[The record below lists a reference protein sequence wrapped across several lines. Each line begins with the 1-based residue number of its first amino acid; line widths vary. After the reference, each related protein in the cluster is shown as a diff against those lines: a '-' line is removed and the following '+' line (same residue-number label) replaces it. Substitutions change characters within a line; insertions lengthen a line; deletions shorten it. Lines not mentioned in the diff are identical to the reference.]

1 MLKKRQKKKNKLK
14 TYFLLTIFLSGVVF
28 LFTIDF
34 GVIILINLKRERSD
48 LQLEIEKLL
57 TQQITIREEIKK
69 LKYDTSYVEKIARE
83 RFLMVK
89 PGEKVF
95 KVIESKQIQ

>member
-14 TYFLLTIFLSGVVF
+14 TYFLLIIFLSGVVF

-34 GVIILINLKRERSD
+34 GVIKLINLKRERSD

>member
-14 TYFLLTIFLSGVVF
+14 TYFLITIFLTGVTF
-28 LFTIDF
+28 LFTVDF
-34 GVIILINLKRERSD
+34 GIIKLINLKQERSN
-48 LQLEIEKLL
+48 LQLEIEQLL
-57 TQQITIREEIKK
+57 TQQTTIREEIKK

>member
-34 GVIILINLKRERSD
+34 GVVKLINLKKERNN
-48 LQLEIEKLL
+48 LQLEIEQLL

>member
-34 GVIILINLKRERSD
+34 GVIKLINLKKERNN
-48 LQLEIEKLL
+48 LQFEIEQLL

>member
-14 TYFLLTIFLSGVVF
+14 TYFLLTIFLSGVIF

-34 GVIILINLKRERSD
+34 GVIKLINLKRERSD

-57 TQQITIREEIKK
+57 TQQTAIQEEIKK

>member
-34 GVIILINLKRERSD
+34 GVIKLINLKRERSD

>member
-14 TYFLLTIFLSGVVF
+14 IYFLLTIFLTGVTF

-34 GVIILINLKRERSD
+34 GIMKLINLKQERSD
-48 LQLEIEKLL
+48 LQLEIEQLL
-57 TQQITIREEIKK
+57 TQQITMREEIKK

>member
-14 TYFLLTIFLSGVVF
+14 TYFLLTIFLSGFVF

-34 GVIILINLKRERSD
+34 GVIKLINLKRERSD

>member
-14 TYFLLTIFLSGVVF
+14 TYFLLTIFLSGFVF

-34 GVIILINLKRERSD
+34 GVIKLINLKKERSD
-48 LQLEIEKLL
+48 LQIEIEQLL

>member
-14 TYFLLTIFLSGVVF
+14 TYFLLTIFLSGVIF

-34 GVIILINLKRERSD
+34 GVIKLINLKRERSD

>member
-14 TYFLLTIFLSGVVF
+14 TYFLLTIFLSGAIF

-34 GVIILINLKRERSD
+34 GVIKLINLKKERSD

>member
-14 TYFLLTIFLSGVVF
+14 TYFLLTIFLSGAIF

-34 GVIILINLKRERSD
+34 GVIKLINLKRERSD

>member
-14 TYFLLTIFLSGVVF
+14 IYFLLIIFLTGVTF
-28 LFTIDF
+28 LFTVDF
-34 GVIILINLKRERSD
+34 GIIKLINLKQERSD
-48 LQLEIEKLL
+48 LQLEIEQLL
-57 TQQITIREEIKK
+57 TQQITIREEVKK

-83 RFLMVK
+83 SFLMVK

>member
-34 GVIILINLKRERSD
+34 GVIKLINLKKERSN
-48 LQLEIEKLL
+48 LQLEIEQLL

>member
-34 GVIILINLKRERSD
+34 GVIKLINLKKERRD
-48 LQLEIEKLL
+48 LQLEIEQLL

>member
-34 GVIILINLKRERSD
+34 GIIKLINLKRERSD

>member
-14 TYFLLTIFLSGVVF
+14 TYFLLIIFLSGVVF

-34 GVIILINLKRERSD
+34 GVIKLINLKKERSN
-48 LQLEIEKLL
+48 LQLEIEQLL

>member
-14 TYFLLTIFLSGVVF
+14 TYFLLTIFLSGFVF

-34 GVIILINLKRERSD
+34 GVIKLINLKRERSD

-83 RFLMVK
+83 RFLMK
-89 PGEKVF
+89 KENEEVF
-95 KVIESKQIQ
+95 IIRNNE

>member
-34 GVIILINLKRERSD
+34 GVIKLINLKKERSD

>member
-34 GVIILINLKRERSD
+34 GVIKLINLKRERSD
-48 LQLEIEKLL
+48 MQLEIEQLL

>member
-34 GVIILINLKRERSD
+34 GVIKLINLKKERSD
-48 LQLEIEKLL
+48 LQLEIEQLL